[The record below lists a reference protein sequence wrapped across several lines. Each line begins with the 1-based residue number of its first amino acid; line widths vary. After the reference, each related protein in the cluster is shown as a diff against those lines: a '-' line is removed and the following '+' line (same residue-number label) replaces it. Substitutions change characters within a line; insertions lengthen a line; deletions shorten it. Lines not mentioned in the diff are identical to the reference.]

1 MQVSPV
7 DIQAWASETGAD
19 YPSTPAEKAAVLPAV
34 AAWKREQL
42 ADAQAARGQNALAT
56 PLMVLG
62 GVGLG
67 LAGLATYHHLTKA
80 GHSPAVATAAA
91 QVVDREQAAASAA
104 APPPQSAAS
113 SPAAQEPAYGNP
125 WNAPYVARAPRPEST
140 AAAPRPSRPSAPQ
153 PATTAA
159 PPEPPAAAPVRYRDN
174 RYRGPRL
181 RTDDAGAAATELA
194 TSGGVN
200 IGAVPA
206 RQQGQYTARSTE
218 GFHNPA
224 LASLDTPDKRA
235 AYLANIAATQGI
247 YSKAY
252 TDARDSIAALEN
264 ARHKGIDP
272 DSFLIREDPNTGEM
286 LHIPGKELYGTTTA
300 EEEEES
306 GSYLAQSRTKSNKSA
321 QTNYQSRET
330 APQGSLKPQNASVF
344 YRDSNGKPVPYG
356 GTEKRVSDRTGKVYY
371 TGRRKDG
378 TPIAWSD
385 LAYLPNDDTTFYN
398 RAGVRHPE
406 LSLEDIAENAGDKAD
421 LRYADE
427 EDQSVKGMLEA
438 LPASH
443 RRFSS
448 GVRDDGATDNWV
460 FGRVGLPAN
469 TAVRRQW
476 PGPLVALGEDWK
488 SPRHGTG
495 PLVPLDLSGFQSE
508 AGAGGPALVAGGR
521 LRRAL
526 DDYRSNTG
534 QAVPESV
541 AIAWATSLAKEHN
554 SDAASV
560 LRGAG
565 FKSTTP
571 PPAKSPRVH
580 APSLGGAGGTLASIY
595 KALGMHASTDEWS
608 LEKSIRTGDL
618 RAAAESLAS
627 TLPALTQA
635 NGRFLRGATQD
646 EKLNVVAE
654 GLSAGLQ
661 DLKTTLEKYP
671 QMAYKF
677 GIGKS
682 AGGFGV
688 DAYLKSYVRDWVTVR
703 SLQLDPSGQ
712 PVYQVPAD
720 ALELIAYEG
729 SKSGRGTIDAL
740 EDHIRGARNG
750 LEASL
755 RIDRLVSAAQSTK
768 EGDPN
773 TNATNFAQTVFSMED
788 DDLISTRLTKD
799 AATDVGLSFAVR
811 RRDDATQG
819 FYDRNPSETLLDRRI
834 DEQGIPAFANATL
847 NAKYAGIDTQAPDAE
862 ARIDD
867 VVAAQQWIAAN
878 ADALERDRENL
889 NRGILITDQ
898 GPVSVGRGLVISS
911 GERGAF
917 LAGNTQGMHTAYREE
932 QADDESLTPV
942 DRAQDQEREAILNNQ
957 VDPELDPTFVKRD
970 NSSKHDT
977 SINIGVTDA
986 QKQTLDTLDPG
997 ELRRLELQ
1005 GVVTPY
1011 SSQKLYFKNLGPGSK
1026 GAMSAGEAYAP
1037 RQMLRR
1043 YLGERGQDQRGA
1055 EALDRVFS
1063 SGWRPEPGLGFNIG
1077 DSEPVRGMG
1086 EGWVGGPR
1094 PAPPEPLGKNLF
1106 TPFDPIP
1113 HASYKPVTGIPDGG
1127 IDPYSRPVWIRQ
1139 PGTGRGPVRTVR
1151 MLNGDVLTQQLP
1163 NNVRLVVPPK
1173 GNPSEP
1179 DRDAVVE
1186 FTTGFVRKGDR
1197 RQPLS
1202 KEELFALTP
1211 MTPRSAVP
1219 VVGSPETAQLHQEAL
1234 DARAING
1241 GEGFRDD
1248 SIRRDQIAVDT
1259 GAIDAA
1265 RAANAAMQQQAA
1277 ARLAS
1282 EGVVRPGDTVAAA
1295 RPQILQL
1302 DRGVT
1307 GGAGRRG
1314 STFVQEPIAAAP
1326 VSMVS
1331 PEVQEM
1337 LNTLTPSA
1345 AGAPAV
1351 DITQQE
1357 LNNAHARHIGDW
1369 ISRAATPRFNSAGA
1383 QIAGWTGGDSWHGG
1397 ARLAGRANQ
1406 NISPYTPASDAM
1418 VKALALAAR
1427 RRAAV

>member
-67 LAGLATYHHLTKA
+67 LAGLATYHHLTRA
-80 GHSPAVATAAA
+80 GHSPAAAAAAA
-91 QVVDREQAAASAA
+91 QAVDQQQAAASAA
-104 APPPQSAAS
+104 APPAQASRTAPPPAPQSAPTAQ
-113 SPAAQEPAYGNP
+113 AAAPSVAVQDPAYRDP
-125 WNAPYVARAPRPEST
+125 WDAPYVARAPRPESAAAT
-140 AAAPRPSRPSAPQ
+140 PPPAAAAPRPSRPSAPQ
-153 PATTAA
+153 PAATAA
-159 PPEPPAAAPVRYRDN
+159 PAESPAVAPVRYRDN

-206 RQQGQYTARSTE
+206 RQQGQYTARSTQ

-235 AYLANIAATQGI
+235 AYLANLAATQGI

-264 ARHKGIDP
+264 ARHEGVDP
-272 DSFLIREDPNTGEM
+272 DSFLVREDPNTGEM

-321 QTNYQSRET
+321 QANYQSRET
-330 APQGSLKPQNASVF
+330 APQGSLKPKNASVF
-344 YRDSNGKPVPYG
+344 YRDSDGKPVPYG
-356 GTEKRVSDRTGKVYY
+356 GSEKRVSDKTGKVYY

-378 TPIAWSD
+378 TPIAESD
-385 LAYLPNDDTTFYN
+385 LAYLPNDDTTFFD
-398 RAGVRHPE
+398 RAEVRHPV
-406 LSLEDIAENAGDKAD
+406 LSLESIADNAGDQPD

-427 EDQSVKGMLEA
+427 EDQAIKGMLEA

-443 RRFSS
+443 PRFSS

-469 TAVRRQW
+469 SAVRRQW
-476 PGPLVALGEDWK
+476 PGPLVALGENWK
-488 SPRHGTG
+488 GPRHGTG

-508 AGAGGPALVAGGR
+508 DGSAAVVAGGR

-554 SDAASV
+554 SDTASV

-565 FKSTTP
+565 FQSTTP
-571 PPAKSPRVH
+571 SPARSPRVH
-580 APSLGGAGGTLASIY
+580 APALGGAGGTLASVY

-677 GIGKS
+677 GIGKG

-729 SKSGRGTIDAL
+729 SKSGRGTLDAL

-799 AATDVGLSFAVR
+799 AATDVGLSFAIR
-811 RRDDATQG
+811 RMEDATQG
-819 FYDRNPSETLLDRRI
+819 FYDRNPSEDLLDRRI
-834 DEQGIPAFANATL
+834 DQQGIPSFTNKTL
-847 NAKYAGIDTQAPDAE
+847 AARRAGVDDEAPGAQARYDE
-862 ARIDD
+862 IS
-867 VVAAQQWIAAN
+867 AAQRWIADN
-878 ADALERDRENL
+878 TDALERDRENL

-917 LAGNTQGMHTAYREE
+917 LAGNTQGMHTTYREE
-932 QADDESLTPV
+932 QADDENLTPV
-942 DRAQDQEREAILNNQ
+942 DRAQDEEREAILNNQ
-957 VDPELDPTFVKRD
+957 VDPELDPTFVDRD
-970 NSSKHDT
+970 NSYTQGT

-986 QKQTLDTLDPG
+986 QEQALDTLNAG
-997 ELRRLELQ
+997 ELRRLVLQ

-1011 SSQKLYFKNLGPGSK
+1011 NSQKLYFKNLGPGTK

-1037 RQMLRR
+1037 RQMLRH
-1043 YLGERGQDQRGA
+1043 YLAGRDQDQRVA
-1055 EALDRVFS
+1055 EALDRVFPS
-1063 SGWRPEPGLGFNIG
+1063 SWQPEPGLGFNIG

-1086 EGWVGGPR
+1086 AGWVGGPR
-1094 PAPPEPLGKNLF
+1094 PAPPQPYGSTLF
-1106 TPFDPIP
+1106 TLQDPIP
-1113 HASYKPVTGIPDGG
+1113 QTKYKPPRPWDIPNGA
-1127 IDPYSRPVWIRQ
+1127 IDPYYNRKPVITRAWS
-1139 PGTGRGPVRTVR
+1139 
-1151 MLNGDVLTQQLP
+1151 
-1163 NNVRLVVPPK
+1163 VVPPK
-1173 GNPSEP
+1173 AKPSDP
-1179 DRDAVVE
+1179 DRALQSMFE
-1186 FTTGFVRKGDR
+1186 FA
-1197 RQPLS
+1197 PLS
-1202 KEELFALTP
+1202 APRAPLSRDELFALAP
-1211 MTPRSAVP
+1211 MTPRSEVP

-1234 DARAING
+1234 DARAVNG

-1248 SIRRDQIAVDT
+1248 SVRRDQIAVDT
-1259 GAIDAA
+1259 GVVAAA
-1265 RAANAAMQQQAA
+1265 RAANAVMQQQAA

-1282 EGVVRPGDTVAAA
+1282 EGVVRPGDTAAAA
-1295 RPQILQL
+1295 RPDILQL
-1302 DRGVT
+1302 DRGVL
-1307 GGAGRRG
+1307 GGVGRRG
-1314 STFVQEPIAAAP
+1314 STFTQEPIAAAP
-1326 VSMVS
+1326 RSRVT
-1331 PEVQEM
+1331 PEVQEV
-1337 LNTLTPSA
+1337 LNTLAASAEGASVVDELAAARASHIGAYMDRLA
-1345 AGAPAV
+1345 AGGFR
-1351 DITQQE
+1351 T
-1357 LNNAHARHIGDW
+1357 
-1369 ISRAATPRFNSAGA
+1369 SADGQRLVFKNQA
-1383 QIAGWTGGDSWHGG
+1383 QVGG
-1397 ARLAGRANQ
+1397 
-1406 NISPYTPASDAM
+1406 YTPPGDAILRAIT
-1418 VKALALAAR
+1418 VALPKRLAAR
-1427 RRAAV
+1427 EAAMRAQGLI